1 MPTESASGDIPRA
14 DISLR
19 SLALLAEY
27 RSWRAVEITCLIR
40 AACKAVCDGL
50 YHDASDPSTGTR
62 PKAISYIDAFLG
74 GPAEQNKTKAI
85 AASPITYVSK
95 DDPPF
100 LIIHG
105 ENDFMVPASQGELLA
120 VSLKAAGVEMTLE
133 VTPRGHSVGLGDPR
147 LLPIVKAFSD
157 KYLKKSQ

>member
-40 AACKAVCDGL
+40 AACKAVCDVSGPSDILRL

-85 AASPITYVSK
+85 AASPITYVPK
-95 DDPPF
+95 DDRPF
-100 LIIHG
+100 RIIPG
-105 ENDFMVPASQGELLA
+105 QNDLMV
-120 VSLKAAGVEMTLE
+120 
-133 VTPRGHSVGLGDPR
+133 
-147 LLPIVKAFSD
+147 
-157 KYLKKSQ
+157 